1 MDNKIRCLK
10 LPDAQQGGLLV
21 LITVDNIISM
31 EVPKE
36 STLVDPNT
44 GDVHEIDVNKHTLI
58 YEKSYRKS
66 GNYEYYIPLS
76 LKEMI
81 MLINSNAVY
90 PVE

>member
-1 MDNKIRCLK
+1 METKIRCLK

-21 LITVDNIISM
+21 LITVDSIISM

-44 GDVHEIDVNKHTLI
+44 GEVYEIDVHKHTLI
-58 YEKSYRKS
+58 YVKSYKKS

-81 MLINSNAVY
+81 MLINSNAEY